1 MSNPPTGLVSDGPM
15 FDTKPVADCVIGT
28 VLEFAKSEL
37 DMFDFDK
44 GHIDEVA

>member
-1 MSNPPTGLVSDGPM
+1 MSDPPTGLVSDGPM
-15 FDTKPVADCVIGT
+15 FDTKPVADYVIGT